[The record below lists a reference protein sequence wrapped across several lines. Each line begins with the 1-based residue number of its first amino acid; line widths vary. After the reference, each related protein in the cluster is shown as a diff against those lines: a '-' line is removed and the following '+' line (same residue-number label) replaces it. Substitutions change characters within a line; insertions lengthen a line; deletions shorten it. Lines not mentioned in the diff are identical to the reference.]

1 MNNMIKVFLCED
13 EFVVREGIKNNIDW
27 AGNGYEFVGEASD
40 GELALPLIRKLEPD
54 IVITDIKMPFM
65 DGLELSRV
73 IRKELPF
80 SEVVILSGYEEFDY
94 AKQAIS
100 IGVAQYLTKPISGD
114 DLLRELDTLRE
125 KIIKSKEERAL
136 KEQFKKEMEEN
147 DRRELS
153 ELFRYLV
160 SGNCPVTEL
169 LEKGE
174 KRGLDLSA
182 MWYNIIL
189 LFTKSE
195 HHELEEYSKSSVTI
209 DEYLN
214 ETARELDCI
223 VFDRDL
229 EGKAILIMG
238 DSEEGLAQKQE
249 TLIKRLEDI
258 FGDYS
263 HVRFCGG
270 IGKPVNRLSR
280 LNESY
285 EDAGCALANRFFVS
299 QSGFFEAKRDMPREN
314 ATEEQFDMS
323 TIDAKRI
330 DKSNVL
336 KFLKL
341 GNFDEIPFYVNEF
354 VKSVGEDA
362 FNSYIFR
369 QYIAMDVFFA
379 VSAFLEEISG
389 DKQTEDITEVSKDA
403 LGSVQSVT
411 EYITGIIGNAI
422 KYRDSIATNRYRDIV
437 DSAVKYIEENYADEE
452 LSLNQLASHV
462 NVSPNHLST
471 IFSQQTGKTF
481 IKYLTEYRM
490 DKAKELLRCTS
501 KRSSEISEAVGY
513 KDPHYFSYMFKKTVG
528 MTPTNYRG
536 ASSAD
541 EEDA

>member
-1 MNNMIKVFLCED
+1 MIKVFLCED

-27 AGNGYEFVGEASD
+27 AGNGYEFTGEASD

-65 DGLELSRV
+65 DGLELSRI

-80 SEVVILSGYEEFDY
+80 TEIVILSGYEEFDY

-114 DLLRELDTLRE
+114 DLLGELNALRD

-136 KEQFKKEMEEN
+136 KEKFKKEMEEN
-147 DRRELS
+147 VRRERS

-160 SGNCPVTEL
+160 SGNCSVTEL
-169 LEKGE
+169 LEKAE
-174 KRGLDLSA
+174 KLNMDLSA

-209 DEYLN
+209 DEYIN
-214 ETARELDCI
+214 EIVKDSGCI
-223 VFDRDL
+223 LFDRDL

-238 DSEEGLAQKQE
+238 DSEESLAKTQE
-249 TLIKRLEDI
+249 NMIERFREVFKE
-258 FGDYS
+258 YS
-263 HVRFCGG
+263 HVRFFGG
-270 IGKPVNRLSR
+270 IGKSVNRLSR

-285 EDAGCALANRFFVS
+285 EDAGCAMANRFFVAN
-299 QSGFFEAKRDMPREN
+299 SGFFTADRQRKNEN
-314 ATEEQFDMS
+314 QGAEQFDMS
-323 TIDAKRI
+323 NIDAKRI
-330 DKSNVL
+330 DKSNVA

-341 GNFDEIPFYVNEF
+341 GNIDEIPFYVNEF
-354 VKSVGEDA
+354 VASVGEDA
-362 FNSYIFR
+362 FSSYIFR

-379 VSAFLEEISG
+379 VSGFVEELSSA
-389 DKQTEDITEVSKDA
+389 KQQLTVSEVTKDSLA
-403 LGSVQSVT
+403 SVDSVK
-411 EYITGIIGNAI
+411 EYITATIAEAI
-422 KYRDSIATNRYRDIV
+422 KLRDSVATNRYKDIV
-437 DSAVKYIEENYADEE
+437 DDAVKYIEENYADEE

-471 IFSQQTGKTF
+471 IFSQQTGQTF

-490 DKAKELLRCTS
+490 EKAKEMLKCTAM
-501 KRSSEISEAVGY
+501 RSSEISEAVGY

-528 MTPTNYRG
+528 VTPTNYRG
-536 ASSAD
+536 GKD
-541 EEDA
+541 TEEDEG

>member
-1 MNNMIKVFLCED
+1 MIKVFLCED

-80 SEVVILSGYEEFDY
+80 AEIVILSGYEEFDY

-114 DLLRELDTLRE
+114 DLLAELDSLRE
-125 KIIKSKEERAL
+125 KILKSKEERAL

-147 DRRELS
+147 DRSQRS
-153 ELFRYLV
+153 GLFRYLV
-160 SGNCPVTEL
+160 SGNCSVTDL
-169 LEKGE
+169 LQKAEKLGI
-174 KRGLDLSA
+174 DLSA

-195 HHELEEYSKSSVTI
+195 HHEIEEYSGSSVAIDKYI
-209 DEYLN
+209 DEI
-214 ETARELDCI
+214 AHELSCI
-223 VFDRDL
+223 IFERDL
-229 EGKAILIMG
+229 EGKAILIMA
-238 DSEEGLAQKQE
+238 DSAEELSERQN
-249 TLIKRLEDI
+249 TLIERVGSVFEN
-258 FGDYS
+258 YS

-270 IGKPVNRLSR
+270 IGKAVNRLSR

-285 EDAGCALANRFFVS
+285 EDAGCALANRFFVPD
-299 QSGFFEAKRDMPREN
+299 SGFFTASRGVVPSGTK
-314 ATEEQFDMS
+314 EERFDMS
-323 TIDAKRI
+323 TVDAKRI
-330 DKSNVL
+330 DKSNVQ

-341 GNFDEIPFYVNEF
+341 GNLDEIPFYVGEF

-362 FNSYIFR
+362 FNSFIFR

-379 VSAFLEEISG
+379 VSGFLEEISG
-389 DKQTEDITEVSKDA
+389 DRESMTVSEVSKEA
-403 LGSVQSVT
+403 LESASNVT
-411 EYITGIIGNAI
+411 DYIAGIIEDAI
-422 KYRDSIATNRYRDIV
+422 RYRDSIATNRYRDIV
-437 DSAVKYIEENYADEE
+437 DSAVKYIEENFSDEE

-536 ASSAD
+536 TGSAD
-541 EEDA
+541 EEEG

>member
-1 MNNMIKVFLCED
+1 MIKVFLCED

-80 SEVVILSGYEEFDY
+80 AEIVILSGYEEFDY

-114 DLLRELDTLRE
+114 DLLAELDSLRE
-125 KIIKSKEERAL
+125 KILKSKEERAL

-147 DRRELS
+147 DRSQRS
-153 ELFRYLV
+153 GLFRYLV
-160 SGNCPVTEL
+160 SGNCSVTDL
-169 LEKGE
+169 LQKAEKLGI
-174 KRGLDLSA
+174 DLSA

-195 HHELEEYSKSSVTI
+195 HHEIEEYSGSSVAIDKYI
-209 DEYLN
+209 DEI
-214 ETARELDCI
+214 AHELSCI
-223 VFDRDL
+223 IFDRDL
-229 EGKAILIMG
+229 EGKAILIMA
-238 DSEEGLAQKQE
+238 DSEEELSERQN
-249 TLIKRLEDI
+249 TLIERVGSVFEN
-258 FGDYS
+258 YS

-270 IGKPVNRLSR
+270 IGKAVNRLSR

-285 EDAGCALANRFFVS
+285 EDAGCALANRFFVPD
-299 QSGFFEAKRDMPREN
+299 SGFFTASRGVVPSGTK
-314 ATEEQFDMS
+314 EERFDMS
-323 TIDAKRI
+323 TVDAKRI
-330 DKSNVL
+330 DKSNVQ

-341 GNFDEIPFYVNEF
+341 GNLDEIPFYVGEF

-362 FNSYIFR
+362 FNSFIFR

-379 VSAFLEEISG
+379 VSGFLEEISG
-389 DKQTEDITEVSKDA
+389 DRESMTVSEVSKEA
-403 LGSVQSVT
+403 LESASNVT
-411 EYITGIIGNAI
+411 DYIAGIIEDAI
-422 KYRDSIATNRYRDIV
+422 RYRDSIATNRYRDIV
-437 DSAVKYIEENYADEE
+437 DSAVKYIEENFSDEE

-536 ASSAD
+536 TGSAD
-541 EEDA
+541 EEEG

>member
-1 MNNMIKVFLCED
+1 MIKVFLCED

-27 AGNGYEFVGEASD
+27 AGKGYEFTGEASD

-65 DGLELSRV
+65 DGLELSRI

-80 SEVVILSGYEEFDY
+80 TEIVILSGYEEFDY
-94 AKQAIS
+94 AKQAIT

-114 DLLRELDTLRE
+114 DLLAELDSLRE

-147 DRRELS
+147 DRRERS
-153 ELFRYLV
+153 DLFSYLV

-169 LEKGE
+169 LQKAEKLGI
-174 KRGLDLSA
+174 DLSA

-189 LFTKSE
+189 LFTKSD
-195 HHELEEYSKSSVTI
+195 HHEIEEYSKSSVTI
-209 DEYLN
+209 DGYLN
-214 ETARELDCI
+214 EIAFEMDCI

-229 EGKAILIMG
+229 EGKAVLVMG
-238 DSEEGLAQKQE
+238 DSEEELTARQNSLIEKLE
-249 TLIKRLEDI
+249 TI
-258 FGDYS
+258 FKDYS

-270 IGKPVNRLSR
+270 IGKAVNRLSR

-285 EDAGCALANRFFVS
+285 EDAGCALANRFFVPD
-299 QSGFFEAKRDMPREN
+299 SGFFTAGRRIAAEQPK
-314 ATEEQFDMS
+314 EEKFDMS
-323 TIDAKRI
+323 TVDAKRI
-330 DKSNVL
+330 DKSNVQ

-341 GNFDEIPFYVNEF
+341 GNLDEIPFYVSEF

-379 VSAFLEEISG
+379 VSGFVEEIAG
-389 DKQTEDITEVSKDA
+389 GRKTDEIAEVSREA
-403 LGSVQSVT
+403 LDSVANVT
-411 EYITGIIGNAI
+411 GYITGIIGDAI
-422 KYRDSIATNRYRDIV
+422 RFRDSVATNRYRDIV
-437 DSAVKYIEENYADEE
+437 DSAVKYIEENYSDEE

-490 DKAKELLRCTS
+490 DKAKEMLKCTS
-501 KRSSEISEAVGY
+501 MRSSEISEAVGY

-536 ASSAD
+536 GASED
-541 EEDA
+541 EEEG

>member
-1 MNNMIKVFLCED
+1 MIRVFLCED

-27 AGNGYEFVGEASD
+27 AANGYEFVGEASD

-54 IVITDIKMPFM
+54 IVITDIRMPFM
-65 DGLELSRV
+65 DGLELSRI

-80 SEVVILSGYEEFDY
+80 SEIVILSGYEEFDY

-114 DLLRELDTLRE
+114 DLLHELDTLRE

-147 DRRELS
+147 DLKERREL
-153 ELFRYLV
+153 FHNIV
-160 SGNCPVTEL
+160 SGNCPVTDL
-169 LEKGE
+169 LQKAEKLGI
-174 KRGLDLSA
+174 DLSA

-195 HHELEEYSKSSVTI
+195 HHELEEYSRSSVTI
-209 DEYLN
+209 DEFIK
-214 ETARELDCI
+214 EAVSEMGCI
-223 VFDRDL
+223 IFDRDL
-229 EGKAILIMG
+229 EGKAIVVMG
-238 DSEEGLAQKQE
+238 DSEEELSKTQSE
-249 TLIKRLEDI
+249 LIERVTGI
-258 FGDYS
+258 FRDYS
-263 HVRFCGG
+263 HVRYYGG
-270 IGKPVNRLSR
+270 IGKQVNRLSR
-280 LNESY
+280 MNESY
-285 EDAGCALANRFFVS
+285 EDAGCALANRFFVT
-299 QSGFFEAKRDMPREN
+299 QSGFFSADRSPVHGN
-314 ATEEQFDMS
+314 APDEKFDMS

-330 DKSNVL
+330 DKSNVQ

-341 GNFDEIPFYVNEF
+341 GNTDEIPFYVGEF

-362 FNSYIFR
+362 FNSFIFR

-379 VSAFLEEISG
+379 ASGFIEEISG
-389 DKQTEDITEVSKDA
+389 TKPDDVITEISKEA
-403 LGSVQSVT
+403 LSNADSVT
-411 EYITGIIGNAI
+411 RYITGIIENAI
-422 KYRDSIATNRYRDIV
+422 RFRDSIATNRYKDIV
-437 DSAVKYIEENYADEE
+437 DGAVKYIEENYADEE

-471 IFSQQTGKTF
+471 IFSQQTGRTF

-490 DKAKELLRCTS
+490 DKAKEMLKCTAM
-501 KRSSEISEAVGY
+501 RSSEISEAVGY

-536 ASSAD
+536 TKEAD
-541 EEDA
+541 EEEG

>member
-1 MNNMIKVFLCED
+1 MIKVFLCED
-13 EFVVREGIKNNIDW
+13 EFVVREGIKKNIDW
-27 AGNGYEFVGEASD
+27 AGNGYEFIGEASD

-65 DGLELSRV
+65 DGLELSRI

-80 SEVVILSGYEEFDY
+80 IEIVILSGYEEFDY

-114 DLLRELDTLRE
+114 DLLRELDLLRD

-147 DRRELS
+147 DRRERS
-153 ELFRYLV
+153 ELFKCLV
-160 SGNCPVTEL
+160 SGDCPVTEL
-169 LEKGE
+169 LEKAQKLGM
-174 KRGLDLSA
+174 DLSA

-195 HHELEEYSKSSVTI
+195 HHEIEEYSKSSVTV
-209 DEYLN
+209 DERIN
-214 ETARELDCI
+214 EIVDEMGCI
-223 VFDRDL
+223 SFDRDL
-229 EGKAILIMG
+229 EGRAILIMS
-238 DSEEGLAQKQE
+238 DSEEKIADIQTDMIAK
-249 TLIKRLEDI
+249 IEDV
-258 FGDYS
+258 FKDYG

-270 IGKPVNRLSR
+270 IGKAVNRMSR
-280 LNESY
+280 LNESF
-285 EDAGCALANRFFVS
+285 EDAGCALANRFFVTGN
-299 QSGFFEAKRDMPREN
+299 GFFKANRDADREHHV
-314 ATEEQFDMS
+314 TDSSFDMS
-323 TIDAKRI
+323 NIDAKRI
-330 DKSNVL
+330 DKNNVT

-341 GNFDEIPFYVNEF
+341 GNLDEIPFYVEEF
-354 VKSVGEDA
+354 VNSVGADA

-379 VSAFLEEISG
+379 VSAFVEELPPRKKT
-389 DKQTEDITEVSKDA
+389 DAITEVSKDS
-403 LGSVQSVT
+403 LENVDSVK
-411 EYITGIIGNAI
+411 EYITELIESAI
-422 KYRDSIATNRYRDIV
+422 KCRDSIASNRYMEIV
-437 DSAVKYIEENYADEE
+437 DEAVKYIEENFADEE

-471 IFSQQTGKTF
+471 IFSQQTGHTF

-490 DKAKELLRCTS
+490 NKAKEMLKCTS
-501 KRSSEISEAVGY
+501 MRSSEISEAVGY

-536 ASSAD
+536 GKEN
-541 EEDA
+541 EEEEG

>member
-1 MNNMIKVFLCED
+1 MIKVFLCED

-27 AGNGYEFVGEASD
+27 AGNGYEFTGEASD

-65 DGLELSRV
+65 DGLELSRI

-80 SEVVILSGYEEFDY
+80 TEIVILSGYEEFDY

-114 DLLRELDTLRE
+114 DLLGELNALRE

-136 KEQFKKEMEEN
+136 KEKFKKEMEEN
-147 DRRELS
+147 VLREKS
-153 ELFRYLV
+153 GLFHYLV
-160 SGNCPVTEL
+160 SGNCSVTEL
-169 LEKGE
+169 LEKAE
-174 KRGLDLSA
+174 KLNMDLSA

-189 LFTKSE
+189 LFTKSD
-195 HHELEEYSKSSVTI
+195 HHEIEEYSKSSVTI
-209 DEYLN
+209 DEYIN
-214 ETARELDCI
+214 EIVRDMGCI
-223 VFDRDL
+223 SFDRDL

-238 DSEEGLAQKQE
+238 DSKESLETRQNTVIERFEEVFKN
-249 TLIKRLEDI
+249 
-258 FGDYS
+258 YS
-263 HVRFCGG
+263 HVRFFGG

-285 EDAGCALANRFFVS
+285 EEAGCAMANRFFVS
-299 QSGFFEAKRDMPREN
+299 ESGFFTAGMHEKSAEPVAEK
-314 ATEEQFDMS
+314 FDMS
-323 TIDAKRI
+323 NIDAKRI
-330 DKSNVL
+330 DKSNVAR
-336 KFLKL
+336 FLKL
-341 GNFDEIPFYVNEF
+341 GNLDEIPFYVNEF
-354 VKSVGEDA
+354 VVSVGEDA

-379 VSAFLEEISG
+379 VSGFAEELSAA
-389 DKQTEDITEVSKDA
+389 KQTFNVSEVTKEA
-403 LGSVQSVT
+403 LDSVDSVK
-411 EYITGIIGNAI
+411 EYITEIIGEAI
-422 KYRDSIATNRYRDIV
+422 RFRDSIATNRYKDIV
-437 DSAVKYIEENYADEE
+437 DDAVKYIEENYDDEE

-471 IFSQQTGKTF
+471 IFSQQTGQTF

-490 DKAKELLRCTS
+490 EKAKEMLKCTAM
-501 KRSSEISEAVGY
+501 RSSEISEAVGY

-536 ASSAD
+536 GRDA
-541 EEDA
+541 EEDEG